1 MILEQAIARRN
12 APEDCAEVL
21 RQFQEANQ
29 GKPDDFVEA
38 MAEMI
43 CSGEVVLY
51 LDQDRML
58 TIKAPHLT
66 N

>member
-1 MILEQAIARRN
+1 MN
-12 APEDCAEVL
+12 SPEDCAEVL
-21 RQFQEANQ
+21 HQFHDASQ
-29 GKPDDFVEA
+29 GQPADFVEA
-38 MAEMI
+38 MVAMI

-51 LDQDRML
+51 LDQDRKL

>member
-1 MILEQAIARRN
+1 MILEQAIARTN
-12 APEDCAEVL
+12 PPEDCAEVL
-21 RQFQEANQ
+21 RQFHEANH

-38 MAEMI
+38 MVEMI
-43 CSGEVVLY
+43 CGGEVVLY
-51 LDQDRML
+51 LDQARML

>member
-1 MILEQAIARRN
+1 MTLEQAIAQTN
-12 APEDCAEVL
+12 SPEDCAEVL
-21 RQFQEANQ
+21 RQFHDANQ
-29 GKPDDFVEA
+29 GQPDDFVEA
-38 MAEMI
+38 MVVMI

-51 LDQDRML
+51 LDKDGML

>member
-1 MILEQAIARRN
+1 MTLEQAIAKTN
-12 APEDCAEVL
+12 PPEDCAEML
-21 RQFQEANQ
+21 RQFHDSNQ
-29 GKPDDFVEA
+29 GQPDDFVEA
-38 MAEMI
+38 MVAMI

-51 LDQDRML
+51 LDQPGKL

>member
-1 MILEQAIARRN
+1 MNLEQEIAGTN
-12 APEDCAEVL
+12 PPAACAEVL
-21 RQFQEANQ
+21 RQFHEANQ
-29 GKPDDFVEA
+29 GKPDDFANA
-38 MAEMI
+38 MVEMI
-43 CSGEVVLY
+43 CKGEVVVY